1 MLHKSVRGSL
11 TKNTLETNPVTCK
24 MRGAGNQIMWL
35 RSQASPFPS
44 HSHPRDHTVPQLGDP
59 SDLLGVAQV
68 EDVRRPEQ
76 EGGRRGAVHENCA
89 QSEIRAGSVSGAVVG
104 PKPQTN
110 DLSRTL
116 FAGEQFIWRSSRGW
130 TMVFQ

>member
-1 MLHKSVRGSL
+1 M
-11 TKNTLETNPVTCK
+11 
-24 MRGAGNQIMWL
+24 
-35 RSQASPFPS
+35 
-44 HSHPRDHTVPQLGDP
+44 PQLGDP
-59 SDLLGVAQV
+59 SNVLDAAQV

-89 QSEIRAGSVSGAVVG
+89 QREIRAGNMPGAVIG

-110 DLSRTL
+110 DPSRAL
-116 FAGEQFIWRSSRGW
+116 FAGEQFIWRSSRGL